1 MSDAEILK
9 YSGILQKE
17 FWENGDAV
25 MADQSFAMEDLL
37 SPMGVFL
44 IMPSLLRGKDEATA
58 EEVKES

>member
-9 YSGILQKE
+9 YSGILQNE
-17 FWENGDAV
+17 FWEYGDAV